1 MRAIYFLIYVSHHI
15 SFHSS
20 HFVSFP
26 KNMKT
31 AHIFQKRVVVVLVPV
46 WLFVVVVVVLLVE
59 AADDGSATA
68 SLMASRALSGAQAM
82 HSTTWS

>member
-1 MRAIYFLIYVSHHI
+1 
-15 SFHSS
+15 
-20 HFVSFP
+20 
-26 KNMKT
+26 MKT
-31 AHIFQKRVVVVLVPV
+31 AHIFQKRVVVLVPV

-82 HSTTWS
+82 HSTTWSWSLSSAKVDRGVH